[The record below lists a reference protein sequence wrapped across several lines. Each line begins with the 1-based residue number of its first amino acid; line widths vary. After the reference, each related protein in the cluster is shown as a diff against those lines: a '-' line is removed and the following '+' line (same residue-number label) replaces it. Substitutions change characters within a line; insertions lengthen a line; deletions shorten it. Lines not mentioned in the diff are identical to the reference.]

1 MGLFKRCDHKG
12 RNRDRCAH
20 PWWGSFKH
28 GGVLHRVPLS
38 KWADEDIKTKQHA
51 EVVYERFRQAAR
63 DGRVATATET
73 QGPLTFDQL
82 ADVYIDRYVKPR
94 ALRTAKAM
102 EYRLKPLRA
111 FFGSRQIGQIKTA
124 DVEDFIAER
133 RLRRRVNRQDDRLLS
148 PVSINRDLQTLRAVL
163 NWAVGREY
171 LDRTPFRRGSQ
182 TLIRL
187 FREDNTRRRRISE
200 DEEATL
206 LNAAPSHLRAMMI
219 IALDAGLRRGEMLAV
234 RFDDIDGTSQLI
246 TVRGEIAKSGITRHV
261 PIATMRLK
269 AVLEWQRLDAAGEH
283 KPNTALVFSDEA
295 GEAITTFRRAWV
307 TTVLKAHGVQPRW
320 SKGAGWKGLTP
331 ECQEAFRRI
340 DLHWHD
346 LRHEYASRLVER
358 GAPLSQVRDLLGHA
372 SITTTERYDNQTLAA
387 LKAAAQRLESGKRFT
402 FVSHSASREE
412 KPKLES
418 DEQKSQ
424 KLLQTEGVSD
434 LAGRQGFEPRYR
446 GPEPRVLPL
455 DDLPVPVAAFC
466 ARELLIVA
474 NPKLDRQAAS
484 GTGTP

>member
-20 PWWGSFKH
+20 QWWGSFKH
-28 GGVLHRVPLS
+28 RGMLHRVPLA

-51 EVVYERFRQAAR
+51 EVVYERFRQAVR
-63 DGRVATATET
+63 DGRVATEAEQ
-73 QGPLTFDQL
+73 QGPLTFDRL
-82 ADVYIDRYVKPR
+82 ADLYVERYVKPR

-133 RLRRRVNRQDDRLLS
+133 RQRRRVNRQHDRLLS
-148 PVSINRDLQTLRAVL
+148 PVSINRDLQTLRAVF
-163 NWAVGREY
+163 NWAIGREY

-200 DEEATL
+200 DEEAAL
-206 LNAAPSHLRAMMI
+206 LNAAASHLRAMMI
-219 IALDAGLRRGEMLAV
+219 IALDAGLRRGEMLALEF
-234 RFDDIDGTSQLI
+234 RDIDWTNQLI
-246 TVRGEIAKSGITRHV
+246 TVRGETAKSGITRHV
-261 PIATMRLK
+261 PIATMRLR

-283 KPNTALVFSDEA
+283 KPNTALVFSDDA
-295 GEAITTFRRAWV
+295 GEPIVTFRRAWV
-307 TTVLKAHGVQPRW
+307 TAVLKAHGVQPRW
-320 SKGAGWKGLTP
+320 SKHAGWKGLTS
-331 ECQEAFRRI
+331 ECQEAFQRI
-340 DLHWHD
+340 NLHWHD

-372 SITTTERYDNQTLAA
+372 SITTTERYDNQTMAA
-387 LKAAAQRLESGKRFT
+387 LKAAAHLLESGKRFT
-402 FVSHSASREE
+402 FVSHSASPND
-412 KPKLES
+412 KTAPES
-418 DEQKSQ
+418 KRQESQ
-424 KLLQTEGVSD
+424 KWLEDEDVTS

-455 DDLPVPVAAFC
+455 DDLPVPVAP
-466 ARELLIVA
+466 I
-474 NPKLDRQAAS
+474 
-484 GTGTP
+484 TGMMNFRL